1 MSGYL
6 NLEQLMAAVPAHW
19 VWKDDTNT
27 LELVS
32 NTLIVPE
39 PKEKKSTTKVRTHLE
54 PFDQDFEKSKVGIT
68 RHSIALL
75 KKALSTVKIQ
85 GSALELP
92 QTKTRPSLNVTLED
106 VKKAAF
112 LLVRGSGSLSVLP
125 LFEQMLR
132 AHHMNK
138 FLMILLN
145 YFSAFLSKHE
155 LESKTS
161 NFMTAM
167 EQIEIAEAIAKMDLA
182 QKLLAQI
189 YCRMLLGLGM
199 AEHHHMAY
207 GKAMGLSTRTDR
219 QLYECLYSFC
229 AYVIWVTF
237 GRKSLD
243 VIELELGRLLR
254 SEIFNPAQ
262 NVKKE
267 EPKPKGS
274 QEGSRH
280 LQPRRP
286 PINTILNQRSPVLS
300 SLIQTPREK
309 SAYLFKQ
316 HRVNPKFQAEMADE
330 KTKVV
335 DLKLELSDNIGIIGE
350 PFSNFFS
357 DTLIPIDSYIENE
370 GVEEPEDEEAELQ
383 KSGYSNLTVMDSS
396 LGDMNS
402 QYQFLDLSR
411 ATTVGTDSDYNL

>member
-106 VKKAAF
+106 VKSEHITCNITLCMLPFLNHCLQFIFKEAAF

-207 GKAMGLSTRTDR
+207 GN
-219 QLYECLYSFC
+219 
-229 AYVIWVTF
+229 
-237 GRKSLD
+237 LD